1 MNLNPTLSTQ
11 PKKIAITGGP
21 SGGKTTLIDALK
33 KEFGQKIKI
42 APEAASILYKGGF
55 PRIKNYSG
63 YLHAQ
68 KSILTTQNELEH
80 LLMENFPDRL
90 LVCDRGSLDSLA
102 YWPDTEQH
110 FFETIHSTREIELA
124 KYDWILHLDTAF
136 ENDYDTSNPIRTED
150 FHEALMLN
158 EKIKKAWDGH
168 PKRVILTAQ
177 NDFFTKMRKATDI
190 VAEILG
196 EKAMS

>member
-1 MNLNPTLSTQ
+1 MNEKTHSSAM
-11 PKKIAITGGP
+11 KKIAITGGP

-68 KSILTTQNELEH
+68 LAILTTQNELER

-102 YWPDTEQH
+102 YWPDTEEH
-110 FFETIHSTREIELA
+110 FFKTINSTREQELA
-124 KYDWILHLDTAF
+124 KYDWLLHLDTAF

-158 EKIKKAWDGH
+158 DKIKKAWDGH
-168 PKRVILTAQ
+168 PKRIILTAQ

-190 VAEILG
+190 VAEILSG
-196 EKAMS
+196 Q

>member
-1 MNLNPTLSTQ
+1 MINPIQT
-11 PKKIAITGGP
+11 KKIAITGGP

-68 KSILTTQNELEH
+68 KAILTTQSELES
-80 LLMENFPDRL
+80 LLVENFPERL

-102 YWPDTEQH
+102 YWPDTEDH
-110 FFETIHSTREIELA
+110 FFKTIHSSREQELA

-168 PKRVILTAQ
+168 PRRVILTAQ
-177 NDFFTKMRKATDI
+177 SDFFTKMKKATDI

-196 EKAMS
+196 EKPTT